1 MRLGENILRTTRG
14 VEKREVEEGL
24 GRAEADGACGDRG
37 VGESARDA
45 ADAADAV
52 RVAADLGGCRGREDI
67 GVEAAVEL
75 ETNGDGPARAYACDG
90 R

>member
-1 MRLGENILRTTRG
+1 MRLGENILRITRG

-24 GRAEADGACGDRG
+24 GRAEADGARGDRG
-37 VGESARDA
+37 VEESARDA

-67 GVEAAVEL
+67 GVGAAVEL
-75 ETNGDGPARAYACDG
+75 ETNGDGPVRAYACDG